1 MTAPNSPSLG
11 STERPLR
18 VAIVGSGPSGFYTAD
33 ALFRQQG
40 VHLRVDMFE
49 RMAMPYGLVRYG
61 VAPDHQNIKR
71 VVHGYEAT
79 ARDPRFRFF
88 GNVDV
93 GRDLPLDALRAH
105 YDQIVYAFGCSSDRR
120 LGIPGEDLPGSHT
133 ARAFV
138 AWYNGHPD
146 HCDDRFDLGGRRVAV
161 VGVGS
166 VAMDVT
172 RILVRDPEDLAS
184 TDITGYALDALRGSR
199 VEEVLILGRRGPA
212 QARFTPREIQEIGNL
227 PGVDVMVNR
236 RDLELDECSLS
247 DPARQGPARRIVEYL
262 TERARVGSGG
272 GSRRVLLRF
281 CASPVEIIATRGR
294 VGAVR
299 IERNRLVADPQGTIR
314 PVGTGIFDVVPVDLV
329 FRSVGYRGVRLPGL
343 PFDGRKGVVPSA
355 EGRVLGGRGGANGAG
370 EYVAGWIKRGPTGL
384 IGANKGDAAETV
396 RSMMADLR
404 GRTPSVPAAG
414 ADDAVPRLL
423 RRQGVRPIRFSDW
436 HAIDREEL
444 ARGRRQGKLREKIV
458 DPADVSAVLD
468 GRRAERHSEHV
479 AD

>member
-1 MTAPNSPSLG
+1 MTAPNGSPLG
-11 STERPLR
+11 STDRPLH

-71 VVHGYEAT
+71 VVRGYEAT

-88 GNVDV
+88 GNVEV

-105 YDQIVYAFGCSSDRR
+105 YDRIVYAFGCSSDRR

-146 HCDDRFDLGGRRVAV
+146 HRNDRFDLGGRRVAV

-184 TDITGYALDALRGSR
+184 TDITRYALDALRKSR

-227 PGVDVMVNR
+227 PGVDVMVNP
-236 RDLELDECSLS
+236 RDLELDECSPSGL
-247 DPARQGPARRIVEYL
+247 AGRGPARRIVQYL
-262 TERARVGSGG
+262 TERARAGSGGG
-272 GSRRVLLRF
+272 GSRRVLLLFR
-281 CASPVEIIATRGR
+281 ASPVEIVATGGR

-299 IERNRLVADPQGTIR
+299 LERNRLVADRQGTIR
-314 PVGTGIFDVVPVDLV
+314 PVGTGLFDVVPVDRYSGPSGIAASG
-329 FRSVGYRGVRLPGL
+329 FPASRSMTGRGSYPTPRAVCWVVAAARTARASTWRVGSSA
-343 PFDGRKGVVPSA
+343 GRPVSSAPTRATRRKPSA
-355 EGRVLGGRGGANGAG
+355 A
-370 EYVAGWIKRGPTGL
+370 
-384 IGANKGDAAETV
+384 
-396 RSMMADLR
+396 
-404 GRTPSVPAAG
+404 
-414 ADDAVPRLL
+414 
-423 RRQGVRPIRFSDW
+423 
-436 HAIDREEL
+436 
-444 ARGRRQGKLREKIV
+444 
-458 DPADVSAVLD
+458 
-468 GRRAERHSEHV
+468 
-479 AD
+479 